1 VSDDD
6 DGEPELLRLARRHHR
21 VGWWALAGFAAM
33 GLVLESLQG
42 FRAPWYLDADVD
54 TRRTMFRL
62 AHAHGALL
70 GLINVALAAALKSG
84 MLARLASAARTS
96 TLLVVGTLAI
106 PLGFVL
112 GGIWFVDADP
122 GYGILLVPLGA
133 IALLASLLAI
143 ARAA

>member
-1 VSDDD
+1 MIDDED
-6 DGEPELLRLARRHHR
+6 EPESLRIAGRHHR
-21 VGWWALAGFAAM
+21 VGWWALAGFAAA

-42 FRAPWYLDADVD
+42 FRAPWYVDADVD

-70 GLINVALAAALKSG
+70 GLVNVAFAVALRSG
-84 MLARLASAARTS
+84 LLARLEAARRTS
-96 TLLVVGTLAI
+96 ALLVAGSLAI

-112 GGIWFVDADP
+112 GGIWFIEADP
-122 GYGILLVPLGA
+122 GYGILLVPVGA
-133 IALLASLLAI
+133 LALLASLLSI